1 MNKDSALL
9 QACSQYLDKFYQQA
23 VANPQGEKALLIADQ
38 LAIQI
43 YKLWQQNPRLVAA
56 LLALSPDGFSPVTNV
71 ALKQA
76 SLLLRYAHFAKWPQ
90 WLTEQLLA
98 AQVFSLSSA
107 GPLLYKVF
115 AAEALTPDDQAMLI
129 DPWSLCIRQHQPLLR
144 QHWFLTLFAGCS
156 RCIQQLP
163 EWQSP
168 AYATLLSLCYQLALP
183 TLPRKNLQAMG
194 VESGMRKLSS
204 QRLSVQQRAVL
215 SALAQD
221 NNELTQLGRFC
232 SDQIGEV
239 ALICETS
246 PKLMGYVID
255 LQSKKLA
262 ANAVELISSHYKL
275 LAPRLCRDWSW
286 LDALASEQAVAVE
299 VTPAPK
305 LSLALLNQLNP
316 MSSITKQLTWFA
328 QHPTLVDFILQVA
341 TEHNRQ
347 QLPVTD
353 LRHALAL
360 LGTDQLPTVVRQAWL
375 ASQIRESL
383 QPHQA
388 WFAQWQ
394 KTLKN
399 ALMIISEQSPRIECK
414 EPIAQLISLSFS
426 LQFQQDEHCRFAPL
440 SRSGRG
446 QASLKQRVQFL
457 CWQDPEFPR
466 LVSHSL
472 ASTGLAVTWQ
482 DAALSIRHSPEP
494 GARYNQQQHGAMLC
508 QFALLLTEHVFYGE
522 TSIEGLLQTSLENAT
537 QALDL
542 TPNTLDFWLQKLI
555 EKSNCHWPLFAIL

>member
-9 QACSQYLDKFYQQA
+9 QACGQYLDKFYQQA
-23 VANPQGEKALLIADQ
+23 VVNPQGEKALLIADQ
-38 LAIQI
+38 LAIQL
-43 YKLWQQNPRLVAA
+43 YKLWQQNARLVSA
-56 LLALSPDGFSPVTNV
+56 LLALSPDGFAAVTTV

-90 WLTEQLLA
+90 WLTEQMLA
-98 AQVFSLSSA
+98 AQIFSLSSS
-107 GPLLYKVF
+107 GPLLQKI
-115 AAEALTPDDQAMLI
+115 AEAQPLSSDEQAMLV
-129 DPWSLCIRQHQPLLR
+129 DPWSLCIRQHQALLR
-144 QHWFLTLFAGCS
+144 QHLFLSLFAGCS
-156 RCIQQLP
+156 RHVLQLP

-168 AYATLLSLCYQLALP
+168 AYATILSLCYQLTLP
-183 TLPRKNLQAMG
+183 TLPRKNQQALG
-194 VESGMRKLSS
+194 IETGFRKLCL
-204 QRLSVQQRAVL
+204 QPLSVQRRAVL
-215 SALAQD
+215 TTLAHD
-221 NNELTQLGRFC
+221 NSELTQLGRFC

-239 ALICETS
+239 ALITETT

-255 LQSKKLA
+255 LQTKKLA
-262 ANAVELISSHYKL
+262 AKTIELISSHYKL

-286 LDALASEQAVAVE
+286 FDALVIEQ
-299 VTPAPK
+299 TTSNDAPEQPP

-316 MSSITKQLTWFA
+316 MSSITKQIKWFA
-328 QHPTLVDFILQVA
+328 QHPALVEFVLQVA

-375 ASQIRESL
+375 AAQIRDCR
-383 QPHQA
+383 QPHHA
-388 WFAQWQ
+388 WFGQWQ
-394 KTLKN
+394 KTLKA
-399 ALMIISEQSPRIECK
+399 ALILISEHSRRIDCK

-426 LQFQQDEHCRFAPL
+426 LQLQQDEHCRFSPL

-446 QASLKQRVQFL
+446 QGSLRQRVQFL
-457 CWQDPEFPR
+457 CWQEAEFPR
-466 LVSHSL
+466 QVSHSL

-494 GARYNQQQHGAMLC
+494 GSAYNQQQHGAMLC
-508 QFALLLTEHVFYGE
+508 QFALLLTEQVFYGE
-522 TSIEGLLQTSLENAT
+522 TSVEGLLQTSLKNAT

-542 TPNTLDFWLQKLI
+542 TSNPIEFWLQKLT
-555 EKSNCHWPLFAIL
+555 EKANCHWPLFAIL

>member
-9 QACSQYLDKFYQQA
+9 QACGQYLDKFYQQA
-23 VANPQGEKALLIADQ
+23 VVNPQGEKALLIADQ

-43 YKLWQQNPRLVAA
+43 YKLWQQNPRLISA
-56 LLALSPDGFSPVTNV
+56 LLALSPDSFSPVTTV

-76 SLLLRYAHFAKWPQ
+76 SLLLRYTHFAKWPQ
-90 WLTEQLLA
+90 WLIEQMLA
-98 AQVFSLSSA
+98 AQIFSLSSA
-107 GPLLYKVF
+107 GPILYKLF
-115 AAEALTPDDQAMLI
+115 EAQALSPDEQAMLL
-129 DPWSLCIRQHQPLLR
+129 DPWSLCIRQHQALLR
-144 QHWFLTLFAGCS
+144 QHLFLSLFAGCS
-156 RCIQQLP
+156 RSVQQLP

-168 AYATLLSLCYQLALP
+168 AYATILSLCYQLALP
-183 TLPRKNLQAMG
+183 TLPRKSQQALG
-194 VESGMRKLSS
+194 IETGMRKLCI
-204 QRLSVQQRAVL
+204 QRLSVQRRAVL
-215 SALAQD
+215 TVLAQD
-221 NNELTQLGRFC
+221 DNELTQLGRFC

-239 ALICETS
+239 ALISETS

-262 ANAVELISSHYKL
+262 AKAVELISSHYKL
-275 LAPRLCRDWSW
+275 LAPRLGRDWSW
-286 LDALASEQAVAVE
+286 FDALASDEAAPVE
-299 VTPAPK
+299 SPPQPQ

-316 MSSITKQLTWFA
+316 MSSISKQLKWFA

-375 ASQIRESL
+375 ASQIRDCL

-388 WFAQWQ
+388 WFSQWQ
-394 KTLKN
+394 KTLKA
-399 ALMIISEQSPRIECK
+399 ALILLSEHSPRIDCK

-426 LQFQQDEHCRFAPL
+426 LQFQQDEHCRYAPL
-440 SRSGRG
+440 FRSGRS
-446 QASLKQRVQFL
+446 QASLKQRVQYL
-457 CWQDPEFPR
+457 CWQDAEFPR
-466 LVSHSL
+466 QVSHSL

-494 GARYNQQQHGAMLC
+494 GSSYNQQQHGAMLC
-508 QFALLLTEHVFYGE
+508 QFALLLTEQVFYGE
-522 TSIEGLLQTSLENAT
+522 TSVEGLLQTSLKNAT

-542 TPNTLDFWLQKLI
+542 TPNTLDFWLNKLA
-555 EKSNCHWPLFAIL
+555 EKSTCHWPLFAIL